1 MQSCYDKLLLKKL
14 KKEDLCV
21 SCSNYHG
28 EPLKKKL
35 QNEMGRRFQCEHP
48 SMLASKYSIDSESS
62 ETSTDKEIP
71 INTPRCHVAHLPILE
86 SNSSSDSQSSEASA
100 DEEIASPPR
109 KSSRPSNTPSRNTMP
124 SNTQPRFTS
133 NEELMAAVELSI
145 TSGTA

>member
-1 MQSCYDKLLLKKL
+1 
-14 KKEDLCV
+14 
-21 SCSNYHG
+21 
-28 EPLKKKL
+28 
-35 QNEMGRRFQCEHP
+35 
-48 SMLASKYSIDSESS
+48 MLASKYSIDSESS